1 MGAKIN
7 EENQRESKR
16 EEERWRNINKWASAV
31 KKECTYEEDKEWLD
45 RPSDVKDK
53 SDVQSCDCSGIKLMN
68 HSMKIWERA
77 VEGRLRREVISEQY
91 DFVLRKRITDV
102 MFG

>member
-1 MGAKIN
+1 MVLVPI
-7 EENQRESKR
+7 
-16 EEERWRNINKWASAV
+16 
-31 KKECTYEEDKEWLD
+31 
-45 RPSDVKDK
+45 VKDK

-91 DFVLRKRITDV
+91 DFVLRKNYRCDV
-102 MFG
+102 WSKNVD

>member
-1 MGAKIN
+1 MLVPI
-7 EENQRESKR
+7 
-16 EEERWRNINKWASAV
+16 V
-31 KKECTYEEDKEWLD
+31 KY
-45 RPSDVKDK
+45 K

-91 DFVLRKRITDV
+91 DFLLRKRITDV
-102 MFG
+102 MFGQRMLIEKIRRSCTVFVDLEKAYDGVPRDTVVLH